1 MTIFRVTLRS
11 WSYTNQLFLN
21 TFTPVLIK
29 GDLQVSQS
37 KSDDHWMQDAL
48 DGSCEKFEMTR
59 EELRDMKML
68 RRKDFNEFT
77 EVYCDYIQL
86 EKKEGSLNYT
96 LKELCAKKISNIDF

>member
-1 MTIFRVTLRS
+1 
-11 WSYTNQLFLN
+11 
-21 TFTPVLIK
+21 
-29 GDLQVSQS
+29 
-37 KSDDHWMQDAL
+37 MQDAL

-86 EKKEGSLNYT
+86 EKK
-96 LKELCAKKISNIDF
+96 KVR